1 MITITTENPLTLI
14 ASIDFAMRSNVIR
27 GWTIDGVGDYTM
39 TSNFRGNRAW
49 FRHRIH
55 GNEIQFGIIGSRSA
69 PMDRTLYSVYHSRL
83 IEVLLT
89 HFDNDIQSLEV
100 SPLLVRGVDM
110 V

>member
-1 MITITTENPLTLI
+1 MIKITTDNPFVFI
-14 ASIDFAMRSNVIR
+14 ASFDFAMRTNVIR
-27 GWTIDGVGDYTM
+27 GWTVDGVGDYTM
-39 TSNFRGNRAW
+39 TSDIRGNRAW
-49 FRHRIH
+49 FRHHIH

-69 PMDRTLYSVYHSRL
+69 PMDRTLYSVYHSRF